1 MLVDV
6 RAKVAWI
13 IDDKIKKQTETF
25 ILDAETFSQA
35 EYAIIQELNAK
46 KEVNLIDDYEILYL
60 KVSAIKEVYTQY
72 EGEYSYVITLKDITL
87 QDDGSE
93 KSIKYKVL
101 LWAGSITDAM
111 SHAREIAAQGYDMQ
125 IDGLKE
131 VNYTYLNHEEE
142 STTSEN

>member
-13 IDDKIKKQTETF
+13 IDDKIKKQAETF

-35 EYAIIQELNAK
+35 EYAIMQELNAK

-72 EGEYSYVITLKDITL
+72 EGEYSYVITLKDTTL

-101 LWAGSITDAM
+101 LWASSITDAM

>member
-25 ILDAETFSQA
+25 ILDADTFSQA
-35 EYAIIQELNAK
+35 EYAIMQELNAK

-60 KVSAIKEVYTQY
+60 KVSATKEVYTQY
-72 EGEYSYVITLKDITL
+72 EGEYSYVITLKDTTL

-101 LWAGSITDAM
+101 LWASSITDAM

-131 VNYTYLNHEEE
+131 VNYIYLNHEEE

>member
-25 ILDAETFSQA
+25 ILDADTFSQA
-35 EYAIIQELNAK
+35 EYAIMQELSAK

-72 EGEYSYVITLKDITL
+72 EGEYSYVITLKDTTL

-101 LWAGSITDAM
+101 LWASSITDAM

>member
-46 KEVNLIDDYEILYL
+46 KEVHLIDDYEILYL

-72 EGEYSYVITLKDITL
+72 EGEYSYVITLKDTTL

-101 LWAGSITDAM
+101 LWASSITDTM

>member
-25 ILDAETFSQA
+25 ILDADTFSQA
-35 EYAIIQELNAK
+35 EYAIMQELNAK

-60 KVSAIKEVYTQY
+60 KVSATKEVYTQY
-72 EGEYSYVITLKDITL
+72 EGEYSYVITLKDTTL

-101 LWAGSITDAM
+101 LWASSITDAM